1 VNIKSKGKVNAVLLS
16 GVAMFRRITKFI
28 FISLAII
35 VGVLAVLINA
45 LLVYSNV
52 RGSQFVN
59 EQLVFENRLAIP
71 PLLEPH
77 VMNNEKVFNLALQ
90 EGKTEFFKGV
100 QTKTLGFNGSYLGP
114 TIRVNTGDKVR
125 IQVANDMDETS
136 TVHWHG
142 MHLPAAMDGGPH
154 QIIRA
159 GKTWEPRWTITNE
172 AATLWYHPHLLG
184 KTGEQVYRG
193 LAGLFIIEDGNIDEL
208 GVPKEYGVDDIPLIV
223 QDRLFD
229 QTGQLVYRSEN
240 EAITV
245 DGGMLGNTILVNGTY
260 APYLPVPAKLIRLR
274 ILNASN
280 ARRFNYGF
288 SEDQVFFQIASDGG
302 FLESPVELQR
312 LILAPGER
320 AEIVLD
326 MTGKTEP
333 VTLMSYEINE
343 AEFTLL
349 NAFENVM
356 GESKDENQIFKIVE
370 LRPQGSSGGVEATT
384 VSLPEKLNTILQWNE
399 ADAAKT
405 RTFMLGNN
413 TINGK
418 WMDHGRID
426 EIIGKGNLE
435 IWEITNPSIS
445 YHPFHIHGTQFQIL
459 DRNGQQPPAN
469 ERGWKDTVTVN
480 QDETVRVLVRFNDY
494 SDPHFPYMFH
504 CHILEHEDMGMMGQF
519 VVVDDPSQEVKIHS
533 LLLEMPETHTE

>member
-1 VNIKSKGKVNAVLLS
+1 ML
-16 GVAMFRRITKFI
+16 RRIAKFI
-28 FISLAII
+28 FISLVTI
-35 VGVLAVLINA
+35 VGVFAVLISA
-45 LLVYSNV
+45 LFVYGNIKE
-52 RGSQFVN
+52 SQFVN

-71 PLLEPH
+71 PLLEPQ
-77 VMNNEKVFNLALQ
+77 VMNDEKVFHLTSR
-90 EGKTEFFKGV
+90 EGETEFFKGV
-100 QTKTLGFNGSYLGP
+100 LTETLGFNGNYLGP
-114 TIRVNTGDKVR
+114 TIRVNSGDKVR
-125 IQVANDMDETS
+125 IYVTNDLDEAT

-154 QIIRA
+154 QIVEA
-159 GKTWEPRWTITNE
+159 GQTWEPRWTITNE

-193 LAGLFIIEDGNIDEL
+193 LAGLFIIEDENSDEL

-229 QTGQLVYRSEN
+229 QIGQLVYRHEN

-245 DGGMLGNTILVNGTY
+245 DGGMLADTILVNGTY
-260 APYLPVPAKLIRLR
+260 APYLEVPAKLIRLR

-280 ARRFNYGF
+280 ARRFDFAF
-288 SEDQVFFQIASDGG
+288 SENQRFFQIASDGG

-312 LILAPGER
+312 LILSPGER
-320 AEIVLD
+320 AEIVVDL
-326 MTGKTEP
+326 TGKTKP

-343 AEFTLL
+343 AEFGLL
-349 NAFENVM
+349 DAFENVT
-356 GESKDENQIFKIVE
+356 GEAKDENQRFKLIE
-370 LRPQGSSGGVEATT
+370 LRPQESLRIAQTSTD
-384 VSLPEKLNTILQWNE
+384 SLPEKLNTILGWKESQVT
-399 ADAAKT
+399 KT
-405 RTFMLGNN
+405 RTFILGNN

-418 WMDHGRID
+418 WMEHRRVD
-426 EIIGKGNLE
+426 EIIRKGDLE

-459 DRNGQQPPAN
+459 DRNGQQPPAH
-469 ERGWKDTVTVN
+469 ERGWKDTVAVN

-533 LLLEMPETHTE
+533 PLLETPETHTE